1 MNNKKIVKSIKILCK
16 NNNITVGQLERNVNL
31 SQGLVSKWMNTTPS
45 LDKIVDI
52 ADYFHVSIDE
62 VIGRDGNNINDDFL
76 DVLYKRTSK
85 KEILWKSF
93 DKSNDESDIKEF
105 FYDFDPNGMLSFEDY
120 EFFEQTN
127 KQISYY
133 FEYCNGYVSMF
144 ALYEHHNIAAPKELK
159 LFIQPDIKAELI
171 PQSYDTDKLL
181 PLWLKVLTSL
191 NDNAPDEIKAEDLKQ
206 QMIKE
211 SKNVEDSKDLK
222 QLSIYDIDDN
232 II

>member
-1 MNNKKIVKSIKILCK
+1 MIDSIRALCK
-16 NNNITVGQLERNVNL
+16 SENITPTKLEEKL
-31 SQGLVSKWMNTTPS
+31 GFSQGLISRWKDKNPN
-45 LDKIVDI
+45 LDRIVDI
-52 ADYFHVSIDE
+52 ADYFHVSVDE
-62 VIGRDGNNINDDFL
+62 VIGRDENNINDDFL
-76 DVLYKRTSK
+76 EVLYKRTSK

-93 DKSNDESDIKEF
+93 DKSNDESGIKEF
-105 FYDFDPNGMLSFEDY
+105 IYDFDSNGILSFEDY
-120 EFFEQTN
+120 EHFEQAN

-133 FEYCNGYVSMF
+133 FEYYHGYVSMF
-144 ALYEHHNIAAPKELK
+144 ALYEYHNIAAPKELK